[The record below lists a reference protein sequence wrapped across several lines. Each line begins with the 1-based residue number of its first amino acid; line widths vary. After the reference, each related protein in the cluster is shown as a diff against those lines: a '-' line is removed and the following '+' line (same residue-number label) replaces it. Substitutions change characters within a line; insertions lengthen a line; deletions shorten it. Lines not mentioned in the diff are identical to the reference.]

1 LAESIKPVN
10 NVDSIQH
17 CVKPTLAGYACPAS
31 ELSQIGP
38 NRLDL
43 GQSLIEF
50 TITVVVALI
59 VLTVTIQFAII
70 GDAAL
75 AVSQL
80 ASAGARYAAFHP
92 REDDSTIF
100 RYMRTV
106 ASPAISE
113 RDGANIKI
121 TLAPTANSRKIGSL
135 VQVSVVYNLRNKL
148 FLPNPFLGINFPTT
162 LSGIQTTMINDKS

>member
-1 LAESIKPVN
+1 MN